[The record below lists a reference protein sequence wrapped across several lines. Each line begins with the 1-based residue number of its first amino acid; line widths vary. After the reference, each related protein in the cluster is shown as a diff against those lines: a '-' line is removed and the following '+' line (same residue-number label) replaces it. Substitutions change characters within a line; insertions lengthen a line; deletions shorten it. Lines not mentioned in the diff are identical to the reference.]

1 MFKKNDVVLP
11 DPRLRSELTDF
22 LSRFVSEHKLALM
35 DQVLDQRTRYL
46 TVVMEDLHQSQN
58 TSAIVRTCE
67 CLGIQDVHIIE
78 EQARYGTNKKV
89 LKGSHFWVDLIKHK
103 VRHAASGPKAAL
115 DELKKKGY
123 RILVT
128 SVDPGSRSIQDVD
141 VSAGKIA
148 VVMGNELRGTSNLA
162 VKLADELVHIP
173 MVGFTESF
181 NVSVSAAIILS
192 QLREK
197 IMAIGDQWKLTE
209 EEKAD
214 LRLEWVRVMVKK
226 SDVLE
231 REFLRS
237 RV

>member
-1 MFKKNDVVLP
+1 MFKNKDVAVL
-11 DPRLRSELTDF
+11 DPALRSELTVF
-22 LSRFVSEHKLALM
+22 LSQFVSEHKLQLM
-35 DQVLDQRTRYL
+35 EQVLDQRTRYL

-89 LKGSHFWVDLIKHK
+89 LKGSHYWVDLIKHK
-103 VRHAASGPKAAL
+103 VKHVKAGPTAAL
-115 DELKKKGY
+115 EELKTQGY

-128 SVDPGSRSIQDVD
+128 SVDPGSRPVQEID
-141 VSAGKIA
+141 VSQGKLA
-148 VVMGNELRGTSNLA
+148 VVMGNELRGASGQA
-162 VKLADELVHIP
+162 VQLADELVHIP

-197 IMAIGDQWKLTE
+197 VMSIGDRWKLTE
-209 EEKAD
+209 EERAE
-214 LRLEWVRVMVKK
+214 LRLAWVRVMVKK

-231 REFLRS
+231 REFIRA

>member
-1 MFKKNDVVLP
+1 MFKKKDVAVL
-11 DPRLRSELTDF
+11 DPALRSELTVF
-22 LSRFVSEHKLALM
+22 LSQFVSEHKLQLM
-35 DQVLDQRTRYL
+35 EQVLDQRTRYL

-89 LKGSHFWVDLIKHK
+89 LKGSHYWVDLIKHK
-103 VRHAASGPKAAL
+103 VNHVTAGPTAAL
-115 DELKKKGY
+115 EELKARGY

-128 SVDPGSRSIQDVD
+128 SVDPGSRPVQDID
-141 VSAGKIA
+141 VSQGKLA
-148 VVMGNELRGTSNLA
+148 VVMGNELRGASGQA
-162 VKLADELVHIP
+162 VQLADELVHIP

-197 IMAIGDQWKLTE
+197 VMSMGDRWKLNE
-209 EEKAD
+209 EERAE
-214 LRLEWVRVMVKK
+214 LRLAWVRVMVKK

-231 REFLRS
+231 REFIRA

>member
-1 MFKKNDVVLP
+1 M
-11 DPRLRSELTDF
+11 LRGELTVF
-22 LSRFVSEHKLALM
+22 LSQFVSEHKLALM
-35 DQVLDQRTRYL
+35 EQVLDQRTRYL

-78 EQARYGTNKKV
+78 EQAKYGTNKKV
-89 LKGSHFWVDLIKHK
+89 LKGSHYWVDLIKHK
-103 VRHAASGPKAAL
+103 IRNVAAGPKAAL
-115 DELKKKGY
+115 EELKNQGY

-128 SVDPGSRSIQDVD
+128 SVDPGSRPVQDID
-141 VSAGKIA
+141 VSAGKLA
-148 VVMGNELRGTSNLA
+148 VVMGNELRGASGQA
-162 VKLADELVHIP
+162 VELADELVHIP

-197 IMAIGDQWKLTE
+197 IIASGDHWKLTE
-209 EEKAD
+209 GEKAE
-214 LRLEWVRVMVKK
+214 LRLSWVRVMVKK

-231 REFLRS
+231 REFLRA